1 MKIGDYETAELT
13 KYMNNCFLA
22 TKVSFLNEM
31 KQISEKCGADWDVA
45 IKGFLMDSRIGQ
57 SHYQVPGPDG
67 KLGFGGHCLPKDI
80 NALKSFGE
88 SLGLNLNTLNGV
100 INTNLEVRPE
110 KDWESDSRAFTS
122 NQIEIPF
129 ESEEWEKEYIPEL
142 GNRYTLKDIEMIQE
156 GVRQHESDKE

>member
-1 MKIGDYETAELT
+1 MKKIRLGVNIDHVATVRNARGENYPSPLRASL
-13 KYMNNCFLA
+13 LA
-22 TKVSFLNEM
+22 
-31 KQISEKCGADWDVA
+31 EKCGADWDVA

-129 ESEEWEKEYIPEL
+129 E
-142 GNRYTLKDIEMIQE
+142 N
-156 GVRQHESDKE
+156 

>member
-1 MKIGDYETAELT
+1 
-13 KYMNNCFLA
+13 MNNCFLA

-100 INTNLEVRPE
+100 VNTNLEVRPE

-129 ESEEWEKEYIPEL
+129 E
-142 GNRYTLKDIEMIQE
+142 N
-156 GVRQHESDKE
+156 

>member
-1 MKIGDYETAELT
+1 MPKCPDVPWVGMTEKRKYGKVPVLMGPKKNPMAPGYQSYSWISQDWRSVKVNNKGEIDY
-13 KYMNNCFLA
+13 
-22 TKVSFLNEM
+22 
-31 KQISEKCGADWDVA
+31 SEKCGADWDVA

-129 ESEEWEKEYIPEL
+129 K
-142 GNRYTLKDIEMIQE
+142 N
-156 GVRQHESDKE
+156 